1 MKSDITSI
9 IGGTQQELLAMPWE
23 EYKEFPGLNC
33 STICKGQKSMLHLK
47 HQWESNSKSTD
58 AMQYG
63 RLLHC
68 MLFEPDQVDNLYWE
82 FEGRRAGKKY
92 DELRIRAEVAGAE
105 VVKADG
111 SYSMEVA
118 IEAAQGFL
126 RNPRVKELILAGQ
139 AEQTVLTTEGDIQ
152 CKGRLDWIS
161 TSEHVLTD
169 LKTTADIQ
177 AGPFGSTFYKFD
189 YDIKLGMYRRWLD
202 RVTGDHWPVEI
213 IVMES
218 SPPYDVAV
226 MPLPDAVLDAG
237 VERGLE
243 LIANVRRSIEAD
255 EWMGVAG
262 GEPWPLAIPGWKMRE
277 YEENEPTDVNWRE

>member
-1 MKSDITSI
+1 MNSDISSITS
-9 IGGTQQELLAMPWE
+9 GTRQELLAMPWE

-169 LKTTADIQ
+169 LKTTADISPR
-177 AGPFGSTFYKFD
+177 AFGRTFFNFD
-189 YDIKLGMYRRWLD
+189 YDMKMGMYRRWLD
-202 RVTGDHWPVEI
+202 RVTNVHWPVEV

-218 SPPYDVAV
+218 APPYDVATMV
-226 MPLPDAVLDAG
+226 VPDAVLDAG
-237 VERGLE
+237 VEKALR
-243 LIANVRRSIEAD
+243 IIDQVRHAIDTD
-255 EWMGVAG
+255 EWLGVAG
-262 GEPWPLAIPGWKMRE
+262 NENYPLDIPYYVMRDNE
-277 YEENEPTDVNWRE
+277 DNEPFVRYPSE